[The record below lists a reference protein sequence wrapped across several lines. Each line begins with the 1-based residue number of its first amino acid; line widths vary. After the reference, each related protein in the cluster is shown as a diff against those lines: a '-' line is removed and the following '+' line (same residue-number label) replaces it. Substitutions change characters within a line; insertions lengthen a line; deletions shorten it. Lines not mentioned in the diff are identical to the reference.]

1 MNNSIIRCIKVLSA
15 AAAIS
20 VISGCAGAQKIVNSE
35 GIAAERIIISRVC
48 DFDRSEMSVRIS
60 AIQNSLIEELAQGYL
75 AQNTPDPKIRKVV
88 IAVSGIYFVE
98 KWAPDNT
105 KGKLHL
111 YLDGYGLSKK
121 FGMNTIPAD
130 YAVKG
135 SEGYEDI
142 ETFNTFGYGRASPKN
157 LDNLHPSVIKS
168 QVRQAAMMST
178 QRNYLMLNKFQVT
191 MKRKGNGWKL
201 ENYMLSGG
209 FSLSGSR
216 MTHITYFGTRGESAV
231 VKYLYKVDVKK
242 IISRSGAYIVR

>member
-1 MNNSIIRCIKVLSA
+1 MSNSTIRCIKVLCA

-75 AQNTPDPKIRKVV
+75 AQNPPEPKIRKVV
-88 IAVSGIYFVE
+88 ISVSGIYFVE

-111 YLDGYGLSKK
+111 YLDGYGISKK
-121 FGMNTIPAD
+121 FGMNTIPSD
-130 YAVKG
+130 YAGKG
-135 SEGYEDI
+135 SEGYEDT

-157 LDNLHPSVIKS
+157 LDKLHTSVIKS

-178 QRNYLMLNKFQVT
+178 QRNYLMLQKLQVT
-191 MKRKGNGWKL
+191 MKRKGTGWDMV
-201 ENYMLSGG
+201 NQMLSGG
-209 FSLSGSR
+209 FSMGGSR
-216 MTHITYFGTRGESAV
+216 MTQIIYFGKRGESAV
-231 VKYLYKVDVKK
+231 MKYVYQVDVKK